1 MSSCFLQAR
10 LRFFMKNK
18 ILQWIDWTDEQ
29 ILDLHFY
36 ELSIKIPSSPVAPYI
51 RQLHEELK
59 QRGIKFRPH
68 FWLSDDWFTPDGTPG
83 IALPFYMAH
92 IRLQK
97 LELNQMLEVEGGT
110 AEWCMRILRHETG
123 HAIENAYRLRRL
135 RQRQKLFGKSSK
147 TYPEWYTPKPYSKR
161 YVVHLDMW
169 YAQSHPDE
177 DFAETFA
184 VWLDPDSNWKERYA
198 DWPAFR
204 KLKYIDELMQNLASK
219 PPPVVNKKRVEP
231 IGKIQK
237 TLREHYHEKR
247 DLYGL
252 DYPDFYEQDV
262 RRLFSNHPDYNHN
275 IQADKYLLKIRKNV
289 RKKIS
294 YWTGEYQ
301 YTIDQVFKEM
311 IAYCRK
317 HKLKLVGNEEQTK
330 LDFMVLLTVQTMNY
344 LNDGHHRVAL

>member
-1 MSSCFLQAR
+1 MGTDTA
-10 LRFFMKNK
+10 
-18 ILQWIDWTDEQ
+18 QWIEWTDEQ
-29 ILDLHFY
+29 ILDLRVCD
-36 ELSIKIPSSPVAPYI
+36 LGIRIPSSPIAPYI
-51 RQLHEELK
+51 RQLYRELK
-59 QRGIKFRPH
+59 ERGLTFRPH
-68 FWLSDDWFTPDGTPG
+68 FWFSDDWFTPDGVPG

-92 IRLQK
+92 TRLQK

-147 TYPEWYTPKPYSKR
+147 AYPAWYTPKPYSKS

-184 VWLDPDSNWKERYA
+184 VWLDPDSNWKQRYA

-204 KLKYIDELMQNLASK
+204 KLLYVDGLMQKLAGTA
-219 PPPVVNKKRVEP
+219 PRVTNKKRVEP
-231 IGKIQK
+231 ISSLKK
-237 TLREHYHEKR
+237 TLRQHYEEKR
-247 DLYGL
+247 ERYGL
-252 DYPDFYEQDV
+252 DYPDFYERDLG
-262 RRLFSNHPDYNHN
+262 RLFSDHPDYSRN
-275 IQADKYLLKIRKNV
+275 IRADRYLKKIRKDV
-289 RKKIS
+289 RKKVAF
-294 YWTGEYQ
+294 WTGEYQ

-311 IAYCRK
+311 IAYCRE
-317 HKLKLVGNEEQTK
+317 HKLRLVGNEEQTK